1 MKISEVI
8 FPARLNRLKYGAR
21 EVPHAT
27 VEPNRTCN
35 GRCRHCYNLDRS
47 SVKSLDLIREEVDKL
62 RTRRRLQVISILG
75 GEPTL
80 HPQIAEIVRYIK
92 SKGILC
98 QLLTNGVSFLQ
109 RGGEALLRRLIDA
122 GIDKIVLHVDRGQ
135 EHLAANADT
144 ARTALAEMM
153 ESAEV
158 PFSLALTIEKGD
170 EAEIPD
176 IVRRYAEYRYFEGIL
191 GVLARDPL
199 SQDGAKVEMED
210 AYDALCRM
218 PGIRPCAYVPSCQA
232 DDDVDWLLYLY
243 FIDSLDGTAVSLPP
257 LWDLVFRKA
266 YRAIKGR
273 QPFVLVHHPFLTMLA
288 AVSVITGDI
297 LAHPRKIPRGWRLMG
312 DLFFHR
318 SVRFHYV
325 AIQNPPEFDPQEQ
338 RLRFCYQC
346 PDATMR
352 NGRLMPVCLADWI
365 SPLNGT
371 LPPASLPEKVI
382 QEVYHHLGEPG

>member
-1 MKISEVI
+1 MKISEVV

-47 SVKSLDLIREEVDKL
+47 SVKSLDLIKEEIDEL

-80 HPQIAEIVRYIK
+80 HPQIAEIVRYVK
-92 SKGILC
+92 SKRILC
-98 QLLTNGVSFLQ
+98 QLLTNGASFLHG
-109 RGGEALLRRLIDA
+109 GGEGLLRRLIDA

-135 EHLAANADT
+135 QHLATNVDT
-144 ARTALAEMM
+144 ARTALAELM
-153 ESAEV
+153 EAAKV
-158 PFSLALTIEKGD
+158 PFSLSLTIEKGD
-170 EAEIPD
+170 EGEIPD
-176 IVRRYAEYRYFEGIL
+176 ALRRYARYRYFEGIL

-199 SQDGAKVEMED
+199 SQDGPKIEMED
-210 AYDALCRM
+210 VYDAVCRM
-218 PGIRPCAYVPSCQA
+218 PGLRPCAYIPSCQT

-243 FIDSLDGTAVSLPP
+243 FINSLDGSVVSLPP
-257 LWDLVFRKA
+257 PWDLAFRKA

-288 AVSVITGDI
+288 AASVYTGEV
-297 LAHPRKIPRGWRLMG
+297 LAHPRKISCLWRLIS
-312 DLFFHR
+312 DLFLHR

-325 AIQNPPEFDPQEQ
+325 AIQNPPEFDPERN
-338 RLRFCYQC
+338 RLRFCYRC

-365 SPLNGT
+365 SPLNDSQ
-371 LPPASLPEKVI
+371 PPTSLPEKVI
-382 QEVYHHLGEPG
+382 QEVYHHLGETG